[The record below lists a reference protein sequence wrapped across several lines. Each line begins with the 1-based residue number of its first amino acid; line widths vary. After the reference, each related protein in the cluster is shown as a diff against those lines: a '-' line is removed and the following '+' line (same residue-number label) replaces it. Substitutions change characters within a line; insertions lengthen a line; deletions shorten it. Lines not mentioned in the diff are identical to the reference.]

1 MKHNFSHFLFC
12 FLIFTFCDNSTL
24 LSQAVQNAAAM
35 GKGINFSG
43 LEYGLDLKNLP
54 SYYAQMPVLKNIGVK
69 TVRLPIDF
77 ARSFSTTVPVK
88 LINADNFT
96 ACDSF
101 ISWAKAYNLNLC
113 IDFHSDP
120 STAGNLVYSKAYI
133 ASVWKFIA
141 KKYAALPSNQFY
153 FELFNEPHDVTTA
166 VWKPVAQEIIDSIR
180 LVAPNQTIIVGGTDY
195 NSIGG
200 LNDLGLLK
208 DNNLIYT
215 FHAYDPFLFSH
226 QGASWVGDAVS
237 TLGVPYPYNAAT
249 MPPLNSKAK
258 GTWGE
263 GLYNSYI
270 SDGND
275 AKILATIKVASDWS
289 KVNNVPIF
297 CGEFGSFS
305 TYSDEASRCRHMKAM
320 RTALE
325 SLKIPYTWWEFL
337 SSFSFFNGNP
347 LYGDIPTC
355 FQESWGLTNYKALPA
370 PSNYKIMD
378 FDTVPAAFGG
388 DYDNGCS
395 NGYQVVSNPY
405 KNVLNSSDNVGKFT
419 KCVGAKPYSA
429 MYLGFANTLNITAN
443 SAKKFCLKVYFE
455 QNVQTAYINIQ
466 QGYGAPPY
474 WSQTVT
480 NQFPTKQ
487 WSEICF
493 DLTKNSQEGVMA
505 PAAGN
510 KYTQFILGFDLGT
523 TRTTNQIYYFDDV
536 VLRDINN
543 TPTND
548 VKDNFTVSVY
558 PNPTT
563 DLTYVAFNSPRAE
576 NVLIT
581 VSNIFGKT
589 VLSKNYSVLEG
600 YSALPISVVNLA
612 SGIYFITLGLQ
623 NDFSTLKFVKQ

>member
-1 MKHNFSHFLFC
+1 MKRILLHFLPLLFFN
-12 FLIFTFCDNSTL
+12 FLTL
-24 LSQAVQNAAAM
+24 SLFSQAVQNAATM

-43 LEYGLDLKNLP
+43 MESGVDLKNLP
-54 SYYAQMPVLKNIGVK
+54 SYHAQMPVLKNIGVK

-88 LINADNFT
+88 LINSDNFT

-101 ISWAKAYNLNLC
+101 ISWAMAYNFNLS
-113 IDFHSDP
+113 IDFHNDP
-120 STAGNLVYSKAYI
+120 SVTGNLVNSKAYI
-133 ASVWKFIA
+133 ASVWKYIA

-180 LVAPNQTIIVGGTDY
+180 LVAPNQTIIVGGADY
-195 NSIGG
+195 NSIGS
-200 LNDLGLLK
+200 LIDLGLLK

-215 FHAYDPFLFSH
+215 FHTYDPFLFSH

-237 TLGVPYPYNAAT
+237 TLGVPYPYNAAA
-249 MPPLNSKAK
+249 MPQLNSKAK

-263 GLYNSYI
+263 GLYNSY
-270 SDGND
+270 STDGND
-275 AKILATIKVASDWS
+275 AKILANIKVASDWS
-289 KVNNVPIF
+289 IKNNVPIF
-297 CGEFGSFS
+297 CGEFGSFG

-320 RTALE
+320 RGALE

-337 SSFSFFNGNP
+337 SSFSFFSGNP

-370 PSNYKIMD
+370 PTTYKIMD
-378 FDTVPAAFGG
+378 FDTIPAAFGG

-395 NGYQVVSNPY
+395 NGYQVVANPF
-405 KNVLNSSDNVGKFT
+405 KNVLNNSDNVGKFT

-429 MYLGFANTLNITAN
+429 MYLGFANSLNIPAS

-455 QNVQTAYINIQ
+455 QSVQNVYINIQ
-466 QGYGAPPY
+466 QGYGAPPF
-474 WSQTVT
+474 WSKT
-480 NQFPTKQ
+480 NYANYPTKQ
-487 WSEICF
+487 WNEICF
-493 DLTKNSQEGVMA
+493 DLTKNSDEGVIA

-510 KYTQFILGFDLGT
+510 KYTQFILGFDLGI

-543 TPTND
+543 TPTID
-548 VKDNFTVSVY
+548 VKDNFTARVY
-558 PNPTT
+558 PNPVNDLLNLVFTT
-563 DLTYVAFNSPRAE
+563 NSSESVSIILNDVLGRQVSFLNYNLSAFSNPIVTLNVSDLSTGVYT
-576 NVLIT
+576 L
-581 VSNIFGKT
+581 T
-589 VLSKNYSVLEG
+589 VLTQNRAPLTTK
-600 YSALPISVVNLA
+600 
-612 SGIYFITLGLQ
+612 FI
-623 NDFSTLKFVKQ
+623 KE